1 MDNPNPN
8 PMDIHLW
15 TTLTLYGHS
24 PMDNPNP
31 NPMDIHLWTT
41 LTLWTFIY
49 GQP

>member
-15 TTLTLYGHS
+15 TTL
-24 PMDNPNP
+24 P

-41 LTLWTFIY
+41 LTLTLWKFTY